1 MQTYKYVY
9 IINFRNNRVERKFK
23 LNKKISNVLV
33 YDNNFFVYASRD
45 EFEILKVNKVILYSE
60 IKEVII
66 AQVQLFENFKIEY
79 NIIEYESEIRKLV
92 KKYRIE
98 NREITDKIGINE
110 VKVIFDYLNSKI
122 ILNDNIIFL

>member
-1 MQTYKYVY
+1 M
-9 IINFRNNRVERKFK
+9 
-23 LNKKISNVLV
+23 
-33 YDNNFFVYASRD
+33 
-45 EFEILKVNKVILYSE
+45 YSE

-110 VKVIFDYLNSKI
+110 VKVISI
-122 ILNDNIIFL
+122 IKQ